1 MKAYHSIPKVLAH
14 NRWRVQ
20 DISAPRRVH
29 HTRPVLFLRR
39 HPNPKAN
46 NMPPLRHQILFRH
59 FVKSCV
65 FLQVLPLRRFSALP
79 PLSRLSETIKVQSAY
94 LFLSRHS
101 PERQAQSLNRAQF
114 RIAFRIHRASPHS
127 NRIRRQTLCAFWVT
141 EYSDY
146 HFDRVW

>member
-101 PERQAQSLNRAQF
+101 PERQAQSLNRTISYCFPYSSSKSAF
-114 RIAFRIHRASPHS
+114 EPYSSTNFMCILGDRI
-127 NRIRRQTLCAFWVT
+127 L
-141 EYSDY
+141 
-146 HFDRVW
+146 